1 MLAKSNADSWE
12 AFTSDN
18 NIVIKHGTSPVLV
31 VFDIIYMRV
40 CDSGYRKKFTLGFS

>member
-12 AFTSDN
+12 AFASDN
-18 NIVIKHGTSPVLV
+18 NMVIKNGTSPVLE

-40 CDSGYRKKFTLGFS
+40 CDSGYRKTFTLGLN